1 MWKRW
6 AAILA
11 FLAAVLPQARADAV
25 ADFYK
30 GKVIRIVVGFASGG
44 GYDLYARLLARHFG
58 RHIPGNPTLV
68 VQNMTGAG
76 GLRAANYIYA
86 AAPKDGT
93 TIGTF
98 SRDMPLLA
106 VMGTNAAVQF
116 DPLRFTWL
124 GSSSSF
130 RDDAYLLMVRAD
142 APATTI
148 AQARQTG
155 GPPLV
160 LSGSNEGAPGNDVPM
175 ILRDTLGL
183 NLKVVSGYT
192 DSGAMFLAMERGE
205 VNGRTVD
212 LSTVRTFRS
221 DWLKPNGAMRV
232 LLQFARVTRHPD
244 FPDVPTAREL
254 APTSAARADRA
265 HRIPL
270 RNGASLHG
278 TAGCAAGSRRGAA
291 GGVHRHSR
299 GSAISGRGGEAQ
311 ARREPSHWRRCRADD
326 RAHRRR
332 VPGRGRSFEEVARRE
347 QRRRLRTAQA
357 RDKARAV
364 RPAPRFHRL
373 QPRVD
378 PSSLTPSP
386 DH

>member
-6 AAILA
+6 AAILV
-11 FLAAVLPQARADAV
+11 FLAAVVPQARADAV

-30 GKVIRIVVGFASGG
+30 GKVIKIVVGFATGG

-58 RHIPGNPTLV
+58 KYIPGNPTLV
-68 VQNMTGAG
+68 VQNMPGAG

-106 VMGTNAAVQF
+106 VMGTNSGVQF

-148 AQARQTG
+148 AQARQLG

-221 DWLKPNGAMRV
+221 DWLKPDGAMRV

-254 APTSAARADRA
+254 APGGAARALIELTEFPYAMARPFMAPPDVQPDRVQA
-265 HRIPL
+265 LQAAFIATHKDPQYLEEAAKLKLDVSPVTGADVVRTIERIA
-270 RNGASLHG
+270 GASPDVVDHLKKLL
-278 TAGCAAGSRRGAA
+278 AGSK
-291 GGVHRHSR
+291 GG
-299 GSAISGRGGEAQ
+299 G
-311 ARREPSHWRRCRADD
+311 
-326 RAHRRR
+326 
-332 VPGRGRSFEEVARRE
+332 
-347 QRRRLRTAQA
+347 
-357 RDKARAV
+357 
-364 RPAPRFHRL
+364 
-373 QPRVD
+373 
-378 PSSLTPSP
+378 
-386 DH
+386 

>member
-1 MWKRW
+1 MWKRC

-11 FLAAVLPQARADAV
+11 FLAIVVPQARADVV

-30 GKVIRIVVGFASGG
+30 GKVIKIVVGFASGG

-58 RHIPGNPTLV
+58 KHIPGNPTLV
-68 VQNMTGAG
+68 VQNMPGDG

-106 VMGTNAAVQF
+106 VMGTNSGVQF

-148 AQARQTG
+148 AQARQLG

-183 NLKVVSGYT
+183 NLKVVSGYP

-205 VNGRTVD
+205 VHGRTVD

-221 DWLKPNGAMRV
+221 DWVEPNGACDRHV
-232 LLQFARVTRHPD
+232 QTVRATVTRISPM
-244 FPDVPTAREL
+244 FRPRANSRPG
-254 APTSAARADRA
+254 AASADRT
-265 HRIPL
+265 HRVSL
-270 RNGASLHG
+270 RW
-278 TAGCAAGSRRGAA
+278 R
-291 GGVHRHSR
+291 V
-299 GSAISGRGGEAQ
+299 
-311 ARREPSHWRRCRADD
+311 PSWRRPMCSRTAY
-326 RAHRRR
+326 RRYRRR
-332 VPGRGRSFEEVARRE
+332 SSPLTRIRNIW
-347 QRRRLRTAQA
+347 RRRR
-357 RDKARAV
+357 
-364 RPAPRFHRL
+364 
-373 QPRVD
+373 
-378 PSSLTPSP
+378 SSSST
-386 DH
+386 